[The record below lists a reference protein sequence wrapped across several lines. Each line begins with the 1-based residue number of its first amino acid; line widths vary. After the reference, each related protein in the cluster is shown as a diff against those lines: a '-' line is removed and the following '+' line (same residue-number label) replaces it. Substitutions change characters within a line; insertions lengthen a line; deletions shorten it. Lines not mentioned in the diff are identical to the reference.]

1 LAARAVS
8 FRVNGAH
15 VDVDAAGTL
24 LDALRDTLG
33 LTEVKDGCAPQGQCG
48 CCTVLVDGQPRV
60 SCVTPVARVEGRE
73 VTTLSGLDPEVRARL
88 VEAFDAT
95 GASQCGFCTP
105 GIVVRLAALGRRG
118 QVDEHQVHAALA
130 AHLCRCTG
138 FQPIVE
144 AALAAYGVAPMK
156 PPRDEAGASR
166 RATLESGTTQL
177 AGPAVVAGRAP
188 FADDTR
194 PGSCLVAIATGAR
207 GYEVA
212 HSAAE
217 ARHLAGARQ
226 GRNSTVA
233 LSHPVAIADGDFDL
247 VLQTTWVEPAYLEP
261 DASWC
266 EPDGEPASPFGNAGA
281 FGAKR
286 SSPVAADVARL
297 TAEHGVAV
305 AARWTREAVV
315 LRGAKRPPMS
325 IGLRRDGSGVVRL
338 GWTQGSDSLDE
349 VCDAIRGAASRALVE
364 VVEVTGPRV
373 GATHRGAGL
382 AEVLAALAV
391 LRAAPDGTCE
401 VAVGGARATV
411 RATGEGIV
419 AAVDAGDP
427 ICGATTRSYVI
438 GAVHQAFSMVT
449 SEGIALDVEGTPVD
463 LTIRSFGITPARS
476 FPHVTVD
483 VAQSDSPPVAVG
495 TAAFAAALG
504 AVWFAEGSGPRW
516 PTRR

>member
-1 LAARAVS
+1 M
-8 FRVNGAH
+8 
-15 VDVDAAGTL
+15 

-60 SCVTPVARVEGRE
+60 SCVTPVARVAGRE
-73 VTTLSGLDPEVRARL
+73 VTTLSGLDPEVRGRL
-88 VEAFDAT
+88 VQAFDAT
-95 GASQCGFCTP
+95 AASQCGFCTP
-105 GIVVRLAALGRRG
+105 GIVVRLAALGRRDH
-118 QVDEHQVHAALA
+118 VDERQVNTALA

-144 AALAAYGVAPMK
+144 AALAAFGVTPPS
-156 PPRDEAGASR
+156 PPRDEAAATR

-177 AGPAVVAGRAP
+177 AGPAVVEGLAP

-194 PGSCLVAIATGAR
+194 PPGCLIAIATGKD

-212 HSAAE
+212 PSAAA
-217 ARHLAGARQ
+217 ARRLAASRQ

-233 LSHPVAIADGDFDL
+233 LSHPVAVAGGAFDL

-286 SSPVAADVARL
+286 RSPVASDAARL
-297 TAEHGVAV
+297 AVKHGVAV
-305 AARWTREAVV
+305 AARWTREAAV

-325 IGLRRDGSGVVRL
+325 IGLRRGGSGVVRL
-338 GWTQGSDSLDE
+338 GWTAGSESLDP
-349 VCDAIRGAASRALVE
+349 VCDAIRAIAPQVVVD
-364 VVEVTGPRV
+364 VVEVAGPRV
-373 GATHRGAGL
+373 GATHRGAGV
-382 AEVLAALAV
+382 AEVLAALA
-391 LRAAPDGTCE
+391 LLAAAPDGTCE
-401 VAVGGARATV
+401 VVAGGARASV
-411 RATGEGIV
+411 RAAGEEILAV
-419 AAVDAGDP
+419 VDAGDP
-427 ICGATTRSYVI
+427 ICAATTRSYVI
-438 GAVHQAFSMVT
+438 GAVHQAYSMVT
-449 SEGIALDVEGTPVD
+449 SEGIALDAAGTPVD
-463 LTIRSFGITPARS
+463 LTIRSFGITTART
-476 FPHVTVD
+476 FPHVTVEVSRTD
-483 VAQSDSPPVAVG
+483 APPVAVG

-504 AVWFAEGSGPRW
+504 AVWLAEGAGPRW

>member
-1 LAARAVS
+1 
-8 FRVNGAH
+8 
-15 VDVDAAGTL
+15 
-24 LDALRDTLG
+24 
-33 LTEVKDGCAPQGQCG
+33 
-48 CCTVLVDGQPRV
+48 VLVDGQPRV
-60 SCVTPVARVEGRE
+60 ACVTPVARVAGRE

-88 VEAFDAT
+88 VEAFDAAA
-95 GASQCGFCTP
+95 ASQCGFCTP

-118 QVDEHQVHAALA
+118 QVDEHQVHTALA

-144 AALAAYGVAPMK
+144 AALAAWGVVPTK
-156 PPRDEAGASR
+156 PPRDEARASR

-177 AGPAVVAGRAP
+177 AGPAVVEGLAP

-194 PGSCLVAIATGAR
+194 PSSCLVAIATGKR

-212 HSAAE
+212 SSAAE
-217 ARHLAGARQ
+217 ARRRAGTRQ

-233 LSHPVAIADGDFDL
+233 LSHPVEIADGDFDI

-266 EPDGEPASPFGNAGA
+266 EPDGAPASPFGNAGA

-286 SSPVAADVARL
+286 RSPVAADAARL

-325 IGLRRDGSGVVRL
+325 IGLCRDGSGVVRL
-338 GWTQGSDSLDE
+338 GWTAGSEPLDA
-349 VCDAIRGAASRALVE
+349 VCDAIRVAVPRALVE
-364 VVEVTGPRV
+364 IVEVAGPRV
-373 GATHRGAGL
+373 GTTHRGAGV
-382 AEVLAALAV
+382 AEVLAAAAV
-391 LRAAPDGTCE
+391 LAATADGTCE
-401 VAVGGARATV
+401 VAIGGARASV

-419 AAVDAGDP
+419 ASVDAGDP

-449 SEGIALDVEGTPVD
+449 TEGIALDAEGTPVD

-483 VAQSDSPPVAVG
+483 VAQSDSAPVAIG
-495 TAAFAAALG
+495 TAAFSAALG
-504 AVWFAEGSGPRW
+504 AVWFAEGAGPRW

>member
-1 LAARAVS
+1 
-8 FRVNGAH
+8 
-15 VDVDAAGTL
+15 VDASGTL

-33 LTEVKDGCAPQGQCG
+33 INEVKDGCAPQGQCG

-60 SCVTPVARVEGRE
+60 SCVTPVARVAGRE
-73 VTTLSGLDPEVRARL
+73 VATLSGLDPDVRARL
-88 VEAFDAT
+88 VGAFDAAA
-95 GASQCGFCTP
+95 ASQCGFCTP

-118 QVDEHQVHAALA
+118 PIDEHQVHTALA

-144 AALAAYGVAPMK
+144 AALAAFGVLPSLPA
-156 PPRDEAGASR
+156 RDEARASR

-177 AGPAVVAGRAP
+177 AGPAVVEGLAP
-188 FADDTR
+188 FADDTA
-194 PGSCLVAIATGAR
+194 PSGCLVAVATGES

-212 HSAAE
+212 SSAAV
-217 ARHLAGARQ
+217 ARQKAGTRQ

-233 LSHPVAIADGDFDL
+233 LSRPVALADGDFDL

-266 EPDGEPASPFGNAGA
+266 EPGGEPASPFGNAGA

-286 SSPVAADVARL
+286 RSPVADDAARL
-297 TAEHGVAV
+297 AADHGVAV

-325 IGLRRDGSGVVRL
+325 IALRRDGSGVVRL
-338 GWTQGSDSLDE
+338 GWTRGSDSLDA
-349 VCDAIRGAASRALVE
+349 VCEAIRTAAPRALVE
-364 VVEVTGPRV
+364 LVEVTGPRV
-373 GATHRGAGL
+373 GATHRGAGI

-391 LRAAPDGTCE
+391 LDAGPDGTCE
-401 VAVGGARATV
+401 VALAGARASV
-411 RATGEGIV
+411 RAAAGGIS
-419 AAVDAGDP
+419 ASVDVGDP
-427 ICGATTRSYVI
+427 ICAATMRSYVI
-438 GAVHQAFSMVT
+438 GAMHQAYSMVT
-449 SEGIALDVEGTPVD
+449 TEGIALDAHGTPVD

-476 FPHVTVD
+476 FPRVTVE
-483 VAQSDSPPVAVG
+483 VAPSVAPPVAGG

-504 AVWFAEGSGPRW
+504 AVWLAEGAGPRW

>member
-1 LAARAVS
+1 MTPAAR
-8 FRVNGAH
+8 
-15 VDVDAAGTL
+15 
-24 LDALRDTLG
+24 
-33 LTEVKDGCAPQGQCG
+33 
-48 CCTVLVDGQPRV
+48 
-60 SCVTPVARVEGRE
+60 VAGRE

-118 QVDEHQVHAALA
+118 EVAEHQVHNALA

-144 AALAAYGVAPMK
+144 AALAAYGVDPQPA
-156 PPRDEAGASR
+156 PRDKARATE

-177 AGPAVVAGRAP
+177 AGPDVVEGRAP
-188 FADDTR
+188 FADDTAPR
-194 PGSCLVAIATGAR
+194 PCLVAVATGAH

-212 HSAAE
+212 TSAAA
-217 ARHLAGARQ
+217 ARRLAGGRQ

-233 LSHPVAIADGDFDL
+233 LSHPVATAVGGFDL
-247 VLQTTWVEPAYLEP
+247 VVQTTWVEPAYLEP

-266 EPDGEPASPFGNAGA
+266 EPGGAPASPFGNAGA

-286 SSPVAADVARL
+286 HSPIADDVARL
-297 TAEHGVAV
+297 ATQHGTTV

-325 IGLRRDGSGVVRL
+325 IALRRDGSGTVRL
-338 GWTQGSDSLDE
+338 GWTPGSVSLDGVIE
-349 VCDAIRGAASRALVE
+349 AIRAVVPSALVE
-364 VVEVTGPRV
+364 VVEVAGPRV
-373 GATHRGAGL
+373 GATHRGAGV
-382 AEVLAALAV
+382 AEVLAVLAV
-391 LRAAPDGTCE
+391 LGADPDGTCE
-401 VAVGGARATV
+401 VAVGGARASV
-411 RATGEGIV
+411 RVSAEGIS

-427 ICGATTRSYVI
+427 LCVATTRSYVI
-438 GAVHQAFSMVT
+438 GAMHQAFSMVT
-449 SEGIALDVEGTPVD
+449 TEGIALDEGGTPVD

-476 FPHVTVD
+476 FPHVD
-483 VAQSDSPPVAVG
+483 VEVASSDSPPVAAG

-504 AVWFAEGSGPRW
+504 AVWLAEGAGPRW